1 MSAAA
6 AIAATM
12 PELST
17 WIGRSRTDEEEITLS
32 AVRRIAATFDGD
44 PEAVALGDA
53 LPPHWFGLFF
63 ADIPRQSAI
72 GPDGHARAGE
82 FLPPIPL
89 PRRMGAGRRVRTPG
103 ALRVGDTATRR
114 TEVAAI
120 TPKSGRTGEMVL
132 LTMRR
137 TVEARGEVV
146 AVEEFDALYREA
158 VRPGAS
164 SATNPPVPAPTEAAW
179 ADIVPI
185 DPVQVFR
192 YGAITWNA
200 HRIHYDADYAR
211 GTEGYPGVVQNGGL
225 TMHLMA
231 DAALRRAPG
240 PLKGFNAR
248 LARPMFV
255 GDHMTLRG
263 VVAEGGGTRVW
274 AADKAG
280 FLAAEMTLEFGA

>member
-1 MSAAA
+1 MSAAE
-6 AIAATM
+6 AIAASM
-12 PELST
+12 PELSA
-17 WIGRSRTDEEEITLS
+17 WIGRSREEREEITLS

-44 PEAVALGDA
+44 PDAVAMGDA

-89 PRRMGAGRRVRTPG
+89 PRRMGAGRRVRVPG
-103 ALRVGDTATRR
+103 VLRVGDLATRR

-120 TPKSGRTGEMVL
+120 TPKSGRTGQMVL

-137 TVEARGEVV
+137 TVEVQGSVV

-158 VRPGAS
+158 VPPGAA
-164 SATNPPVPAPTEAAW
+164 SATNPPVPAPTG
-179 ADIVPI
+179 ADWTDAVPI

-192 YGAITWNA
+192 YGAVTWNT

-225 TMHLMA
+225 TMHLMV

-240 PLKGFNAR
+240 PLQGFNTR
-248 LARPMFV
+248 LTRPMFV
-255 GDHMTLRG
+255 GDRMTLRG
-263 VVAEGGGTRVW
+263 LLADGGPMRVW
-274 AADKAG
+274 AADKDG
-280 FLAAEMTLEFGA
+280 FLAAEMTLEFKA

>member
-1 MSAAA
+1 MSAAE
-6 AIAATM
+6 AIAASM
-12 PELST
+12 PELIA
-17 WIGRSRTDEEEITLS
+17 WIGRSRTDEEEITLP
-32 AVRRIAATFDGD
+32 AVRRIAATFDRD
-44 PEAVALGDA
+44 PDQVAPGDA
-53 LPPHWFGLFF
+53 LPRHWFGLFF
-63 ADIPRQSAI
+63 ADIPRQSAT

-103 ALRVGDTATRR
+103 LLRVGDRAIRR

-120 TPKSGRTGEMVL
+120 TPKTGRTGEMVL

-164 SATNPPVPAPTEAAW
+164 SATNPPVPALIDAAW
-179 ADIVPI
+179 ADTVPL
-185 DPVQVFR
+185 DPVKVFR

-211 GTEGYPGVVQNGGL
+211 GTEGYSGVVQNGGL
-225 TMHLMA
+225 TIHLMV
-231 DAALRRAPG
+231 DAALRRAQG
-240 PLKGFNAR
+240 PLKGFTAR

-263 VVAEGGGTRVW
+263 AGAAEGAMLVW
-274 AADKAG
+274 AADKDG
-280 FLAAEMTLEFGA
+280 YVAAEMTLEFGS